1 MNLHQ
6 REIYFA
12 EKEAERLA
20 KEERLRQ
27 HNEMLELKRREKS
40 SKIDV
45 KMSKVDFLKQQ
56 ESLAYT

>member
-1 MNLHQ
+1 M
-6 REIYFA
+6 
-12 EKEAERLA
+12 A

-27 HNEMLELKRREKS
+27 HNEMLELKLREKS

-56 ESLAYT
+56 ESLAFT